1 MRQPFIDVGQ
11 AVQGHV
17 EAQHVLV
24 QAQAAAGVLGQ
35 VGGHVV
41 ALSALATTA
50 LLSVGTAWTEAAV
63 VAAAL
68 VAKFQDPP
76 PGTDPLAATHDTL
89 ASLAEL
95 GLMELQ

>member
-1 MRQPFIDVGQ
+1 MPYLELALRQSHRQFGK
-11 AVQGHV
+11 V
-17 EAQHVLV
+17 EMCTL
-24 QAQAAAGVLGQ
+24 
-35 VGGHVV
+35 
-41 ALSALATTA
+41 
-50 LLSVGTAWTEAAV
+50 WTEAAV